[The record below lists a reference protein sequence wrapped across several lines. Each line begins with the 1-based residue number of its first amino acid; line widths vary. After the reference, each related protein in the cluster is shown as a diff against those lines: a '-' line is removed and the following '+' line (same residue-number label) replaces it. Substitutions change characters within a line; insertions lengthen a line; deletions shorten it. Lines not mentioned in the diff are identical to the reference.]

1 MEVITMQIELDS
13 VERAYLLGILE
24 ECKADILF
32 RAAEKFG
39 SIGISVIETVIKKLE
54 N

>member
-1 MEVITMQIELDS
+1 MQIELDS

-32 RAAEKFG
+32 RATEKFG